1 MTLRVYALVPARS
14 GSKGLP
20 DKNILEIDGR
30 PLIGHAIAFGLSLKI
45 DRVLVS
51 TDSERYA
58 TIARQWGGECPFLR
72 TDVASSD
79 AAREEDILD
88 DLDERLPQHGI
99 ELPDVW
105 VWLKPTSPFRRR
117 DAVLQGLEILQT
129 RPAVDSVRLVSE
141 ADARLQVINSSGFLE
156 PLLKEWP
163 PHLSK
168 IPRTTLVKTY
178 HPFSLEIFRHQG
190 WRENRTLFMGR
201 RIVPLLQSR
210 ITSLDI
216 DDRDGFDIIKAL
228 MEARPRP
235 RIVDDHLPP

>member
-30 PLIGHAIAFGLSLKI
+30 PLIAYAIAFGLSLKI

-58 TIARQWGGECPFLR
+58 GIAEKWGGECPFLR
-72 TDVASSD
+72 AEAASTD

-88 DLDERLPQHGI
+88 DLNERLPQHGL
-99 ELPDVW
+99 EVPDVW

-117 DAVLQGLEILQT
+117 DAVLQGLQILQT
-129 RPAVDSVRLVSE
+129 RPEVDSVRLISE

-156 PLLKEWP
+156 PLLNEWP

-235 RIVDDHLPP
+235 QIVSDHLPP

>member
-58 TIARQWGGECPFLR
+58 EIGRQWGGESPFLR
-72 TDVASSD
+72 AASASSD

-88 DLDERLPQHGI
+88 DLDARLPQHGI

-117 DAVLQGLEILQT
+117 DAVLEGLDILRT
-129 RPAVDSVRLVSE
+129 RADVDSVRLVSE
-141 ADARLQVINSSGFLE
+141 ADARLQVINSSGYLE

-163 PHLSK
+163 AHLSK
-168 IPRTTLVKTY
+168 IPRTTLMKTY

-190 WRENRTLFMGR
+190 WRVNRTLFMGR
-201 RIVPLLQSR
+201 HIVPLLQSR
-210 ITSLDI
+210 ITGLDI
-216 DDRDGFDIIKAL
+216 DDKDGFDIIKAL
-228 MEARPRP
+228 IEARPRP
-235 RIVDDHLPP
+235 KIVSDHLPP